1 MLTEVGGIDGYSG
14 TMLAFQV
21 ADLIIFILAIS
32 LVLQALWVL
41 VLLRGGN
48 KRADRA
54 ELITTQDLVDVLN
67 SSDKGKPSDD
77 LFNDEIVRHRLLRN
91 LFLRRFGLP
100 QLFPFSKYVRRAQ
113 ANNIV
118 HMIEVEPSM
127 WLLLLGMA
135 WAFSAVVRI
144 LEDFEVDMRY
154 ELIEALLAFAWVLV
168 LLHVLVLQYFRRCV
182 RRLLAI
188 AGYSKDKRVL
198 AQNLSAVAEEEARA
212 WQNEAA
218 DSALEAMNQ
227 IHTDHEE
234 MEHERKAARR
244 GVLKSDAGIQLV
256 ASCFRNVSRMFC
268 CQKRLPRPSGV
279 QPGSPT
285 VTLRFFSR
293 KIWHV
298 VVMFMTILNG
308 FLIALL
314 VQGAVYS
321 FDEIYDQVG
330 LVPVVLIP
338 LPLLLNGLLLQ
349 KSIFRDFVL
358 ISSAIRIDASTLG
371 EVVHHFREIVELRAE
386 FATSLMLCLKEKGST
401 IADLEKTLQS
411 YDLVMTGFVDIDK
424 LRSVLAS
431 FGFHLTRFR
440 FNSVVKLLFELQ
452 GTKVEYAQ
460 LIQLVTL
467 IQQEQCLEDGQ
478 ASQRFQYPILQRTVT
493 SFEDAGTSSL
503 HLPLLAQSSLAP
515 EPAPSDFTS
524 SPSFRRLETAGSS
537 ADGTNS
543 RRLILERSLSRQF
556 TRSSS
561 RMLHGV
567 YNLRPASTDL
577 TSDSAYSLQR

>member
-1 MLTEVGGIDGYSG
+1 MTIAAATQHKVLVNNRRFVVCAE
-14 TMLAFQV
+14 

-41 VLLRGGN
+41 VLLRGRN

-54 ELITTQDLVDVLN
+54 ELITTQDLVDALN
-67 SSDKGKPSDD
+67 SSKPSDG

-144 LEDFEVDMRY
+144 LKDFEVEVRY
-154 ELIEALLAFAWVLV
+154 ELIETLMAFAWVLV
-168 LLHVLVLQYFRRCV
+168 LLHVLVLQYFRWCV
-182 RRLLAI
+182 RRLLTI
-188 AGYSKDKRVL
+188 AGYSKDQRDL
-198 AQNLSAVAEEEARA
+198 AQNLAAVAEEEARA

-218 DSALEAMNQ
+218 DSALDAMNQ
-227 IHTDHEE
+227 VHADHEE

-244 GVLKSDAGIQLV
+244 GLLKSDTGLQLV
-256 ASCFRNVSRMFC
+256 AMCFRNVSRIFC
-268 CQKRLPRPSGV
+268 CQKRSLRPSCV

-293 KIWHV
+293 KIWFV

-308 FLIALL
+308 FLVALL

-321 FDEIYDQVG
+321 FDEIYDKSG
-330 LVPVVLIP
+330 LIHVILIP
-338 LPLLLNGLLLQ
+338 LPLLLNALLLQ
-349 KSIFRDFVL
+349 KNIFRDFVL
-358 ISSAIRIDASTLG
+358 ISSIIRIDASTLG

-401 IADLEKTLQS
+401 IAD
-411 YDLVMTGFVDIDK
+411 
-424 LRSVLAS
+424 
-431 FGFHLTRFR
+431 
-440 FNSVVKLLFELQ
+440 
-452 GTKVEYAQ
+452 
-460 LIQLVTL
+460 
-467 IQQEQCLEDGQ
+467 
-478 ASQRFQYPILQRTVT
+478 
-493 SFEDAGTSSL
+493 
-503 HLPLLAQSSLAP
+503 
-515 EPAPSDFTS
+515 
-524 SPSFRRLETAGSS
+524 
-537 ADGTNS
+537 
-543 RRLILERSLSRQF
+543 
-556 TRSSS
+556 
-561 RMLHGV
+561 
-567 YNLRPASTDL
+567 
-577 TSDSAYSLQR
+577 

>member
-1 MLTEVGGIDGYSG
+1 GGIDGYSG

-144 LEDFEVDMRY
+144 LEDFEVDMRT
-154 ELIEALLAFAWVLV
+154 
-168 LLHVLVLQYFRRCV
+168 
-182 RRLLAI
+182 
-188 AGYSKDKRVL
+188 
-198 AQNLSAVAEEEARA
+198 SAEEARA